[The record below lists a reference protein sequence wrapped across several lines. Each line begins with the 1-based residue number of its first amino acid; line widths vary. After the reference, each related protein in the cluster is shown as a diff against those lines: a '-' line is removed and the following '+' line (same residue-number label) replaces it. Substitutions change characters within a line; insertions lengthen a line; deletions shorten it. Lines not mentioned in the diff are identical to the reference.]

1 MFFDILK
8 RDLKRKKTM
17 NLIILLFVILS
28 VMFISS
34 SVMNLTAM
42 TGSVDSF
49 FDKAGIGDYTVF
61 ERSGGTVTVAD
72 AVKNA
77 EGVTDFKQEESIF
90 LSSHKFIGREK
101 ENNSQNANTSMVC
114 CLSHQIQRY
123 FDGSDNEITEVAD
136 GEVYVRQSLLD
147 NSNAKVGDKVEL
159 TVADVT
165 RTFTVRDTL
174 KDAMLG
180 SSMMGNA
187 RFLISEND
195 YKAFEKAEP
204 LEPYLFYISLIDT
217 DDIPSLEKELNACDA
232 IVFYGDRSWL
242 QFTYILE
249 MVIAGVLLVVS
260 IALIIIAVVILRF
273 TISFTLSEEFRQ
285 IGIMKAIGIPDG
297 KIRALY
303 LVKYLAISVLGATIG
318 LTLSFPFGSM
328 LLKMVSQS
336 IVVENGNSLLLGI
349 ICAAAVVCIIV
360 LFCYLSTRKVKKFTP
375 VDAVRSGTTGERYK
389 KKGVIKLGK
398 KPVRP
403 VFFMAVND
411 ILSSPKRFLI
421 MLFTFFV
428 GISMLMV
435 GLNISSTMT
444 SSKMLNWI
452 NMAQCD
458 AALVESGSIEKYMVA
473 DGREKLNQKISE
485 IESDLSEKG
494 WEADCFVEVISIVIV
509 AKGDTELK
517 TNGVEGVNISP
528 DEYMYLEGTAPQNKN
543 EIAMSYVV
551 ADRLGVS
558 IGDTVTVKTLDSE
571 TECMIT
577 AIYQTMMSLGNNIRL
592 YPGQNYSFQNLISI
606 NDFQVRFHDAP
617 SSAEIEKRIEAISE
631 MYPDDKIMKAGDYVN
646 YFIGGVGG
654 TIDGVTGLLFP
665 VIILIDILVAVLMEK
680 SFLTKERGEIAMLK
694 AIGFKNRSII
704 LWQTVRIAIVMIVA
718 VLLSVALADPIGK
731 FTTGGVFKMMGA
743 KNIIFD
749 MDILKTFVIYPA
761 IVLATTVFSVFITAL
776 SIRKVNSNEIN
787 SVE

>member
-17 NLIILLFVILS
+17 NVIVLLFVILS

-34 SVMNLTAM
+34 SVTNLTAV
-42 TGSVDSF
+42 TGSLDSF
-49 FDKAGIGDYTVF
+49 FDKAGVGDYIAL
-61 ERSGGTVTVAD
+61 ERSGGSVTVKD
-72 AVKNA
+72 AVKKA
-77 EGVTDFKQEESIF
+77 EGVTSIKQEECIV
-90 LSSHKFIGREK
+90 LSGHRFVGHTK
-101 ENNSQNANTSMVC
+101 ESANTSFASC
-114 CLSHQIQRY
+114 ISHQIEKY
-123 FDGSDNEITEVAD
+123 YDSSDNEITEVAD

-165 RTFTVRDTL
+165 RTFTVKDTL
-174 KDAMLG
+174 KDAVLG
-180 SSMMGNA
+180 SRMMGNA
-187 RFLISEND
+187 RFLISENE

-204 LEPYLFYISLIDT
+204 LEPYLFYLSFIDT
-217 DDIPSLEKELNACDA
+217 NDIPALEKALNDCDA
-232 IVFYGDRSWL
+232 IAFSLDRSML

-249 MVIAGVLLVVS
+249 MVIAGFLLVVS
-260 IALIIIAVVILRF
+260 IALILIAVVILRF

-297 KIRALY
+297 KIRSLY

-318 LTLSFPFGSM
+318 LTLSFPFGSK
-328 LLKMVSQS
+328 LLKMVSQN
-336 IVVENGNSLLLGI
+336 IVMENGNSLLLGI

-494 WEADCFVEVISIVIV
+494 WEADCFVEVITTVIV
-509 AKGDTELK
+509 TKGDTKLK
-517 TNGVEGVNISP
+517 TNGVEGINMTP

-543 EIAMSYVV
+543 EIAMSYIV
-551 ADRLGVS
+551 ADKLGAQ
-558 IGDTVTVKTLDSE
+558 IGDTVTVKTPDGE

-577 AIYQTMMSLGNNIRL
+577 AVYQTMMSLGNNIRM
-592 YPGQNYSFQNLISI
+592 YPGQTYSFQNLVGL
-606 NDFQVRFHDAP
+606 NDLQIRFNDDP
-617 SSAEIEKRIEAISE
+617 STGEIEKRIEAIKE
-631 MYPDDKIMKAGDYVN
+631 MYPDDKVMNAGDYVD
-646 YFIGGVGG
+646 YCVGGVGG
-654 TIDGVTGLLFP
+654 MMDGVTGLLLP

-704 LWQTVRIAIVMIVA
+704 LWQILRIAIVMIAA
-718 VLLSVALADPIGK
+718 VLFSVALADPIGK
-731 FTTGGVFKMMGA
+731 LTTGGIFQMMGA

-749 MDILKTFVIYPA
+749 MDVLKTFVIYPA
-761 IVLATTVFSVFITAL
+761 VILAATVFSVFLTAL

>member
-17 NLIILLFVILS
+17 NVIILLFVIMS

-34 SVMNLTAM
+34 SVMNLTAV
-42 TGSVDSF
+42 TGSLDSF
-49 FDKAGIGDYTVF
+49 FDKAGVGDYTVF
-61 ERSGGTVTVAD
+61 ERGGGTMTVAD

-77 EGVTDFKQEESIF
+77 EGVTDFKQEECIF
-90 LSSHKFIGREK
+90 LSGHKFIGREK
-101 ENNSQNANTSMVC
+101 EKDSQNANTSLVC

-136 GEVYVRQSLLD
+136 GEVYVRQSVLE
-147 NSNAKVGDKVEL
+147 NSNAKIGDKVEL
-159 TVADVT
+159 TVAGVT
-165 RTFTVRDTL
+165 RTFTVKDTL
-174 KDAMLG
+174 KDAVLG
-180 SSMMGNA
+180 SRMMGNA
-187 RFLISEND
+187 RFLISENE

-204 LEPYLFYISLIDT
+204 LEPYLFYLSFIDT
-217 DDIPSLEKELNACDA
+217 NDIPALEKALNNCDA
-232 IVFYGDRSWL
+232 IAFSLDRSTL

-249 MVIAGVLLVVS
+249 MVIAGILLVVS
-260 IALIIIAVVILRF
+260 IALILIAVVILRF

-297 KIRALY
+297 KIRSLY

-336 IVVENGNSLLLGI
+336 IVMENGNSLLLEI

-389 KKGVIKLGK
+389 KKGIIKLGK

-421 MLFTFFV
+421 MLVTFFV
-428 GISMLMV
+428 GVSMLMV

-444 SSKMLNWI
+444 SGKMLGWI

-473 DGREKLNQKISE
+473 DGREKLNQKTSE

-494 WEADCFVEVISIVIV
+494 WEADCFVEVISTVIV

-517 TNGVEGVNISP
+517 TNGVEGVNMSP

-558 IGDTVTVKTLDSE
+558 IGDTVTVKTHDSE

-577 AIYQTMMSLGNNIRL
+577 AVYQTMMSLGNNIRL
-592 YPGQNYSFQNLISI
+592 YPGQTYSFQNLVGL
-606 NDFQVRFHDAP
+606 NDFQIRFHDDP
-617 SSAEIEKRIEAISE
+617 SSAEIEKRIKTIKE
-631 MYPDDKIMKAGDYVN
+631 MYPDSKVMNAGNYVDYCV
-646 YFIGGVGG
+646 GGVGG
-654 TIDGVTGLLFP
+654 IMDGVTGLLLP
-665 VIILIDILVAVLMEK
+665 VIILIDVLVAVLMEK

-704 LWQTVRIAIVMIVA
+704 LWQTLRIAIIMIAA
-718 VLLSVALADPIGK
+718 VLLSVALADTIGK
-731 FTTGGVFKMMGA
+731 LTTGGIFQMMGA

-761 IVLATTVFSVFITAL
+761 IVLATTVFSVFLTAL
-776 SIRKVNSNEIN
+776 SVRKVNSNEIN

>member
-28 VMFISS
+28 MMFISS

-761 IVLATTVFSVFITAL
+761 IVLATTVFSVFLTAL

>member
-34 SVMNLTAM
+34 SVMNLTAV
-42 TGSVDSF
+42 TGSLDSF

-61 ERSGGTVTVAD
+61 ERCGGTVTVSD

-77 EGVTDFKQEESIF
+77 EGVTNFKQEECIF
-90 LSSHKFIGREK
+90 LSGHKFIGREK
-101 ENNSQNANTSMVC
+101 EKDSQNANTSLVC

-165 RTFTVRDTL
+165 RTFTVKDTL
-174 KDAMLG
+174 KDAVLG
-180 SSMMGNA
+180 SRMMGNA
-187 RFLISEND
+187 RFLISENE

-204 LEPYLFYISLIDT
+204 LEPYLFYLSFIDT
-217 DDIPSLEKELNACDA
+217 NDIPALEKALNDCDA
-232 IVFYGDRSWL
+232 IAFSLDRSML

-260 IALIIIAVVILRF
+260 IALILIAVVILRF

-297 KIRALY
+297 KIRSLY

-318 LTLSFPFGSM
+318 LTLSFPFGNM

-336 IVVENGNSLLLGI
+336 IVMENGNSLLLGI

-389 KKGVIKLGK
+389 KKGVFKLGK

-494 WEADCFVEVISIVIV
+494 WEADCFVEVITTVIV
-509 AKGDTELK
+509 TKGDTKLK
-517 TNGVEGVNISP
+517 TNGVEGINMTP

-543 EIAMSYVV
+543 EIAMSYIV
-551 ADRLGVS
+551 ADKLGAQ
-558 IGDTVTVKTLDSE
+558 IGDTVTVKTPDGE

-592 YPGQNYSFQNLISI
+592 YPGQTYSFQNLVGL
-606 NDFQVRFHDAP
+606 NDLQIRFHDDP
-617 SSAEIEKRIEAISE
+617 STGEIEKRIEAIKE
-631 MYPDDKIMKAGDYVN
+631 MYPDDKVMNAGDYVD
-646 YFIGGVGG
+646 YCVGGVGG
-654 TIDGVTGLLFP
+654 MMDGVTVLLFP
-665 VIILIDILVAVLMEK
+665 IIILIDILVAVLMEK

-704 LWQTVRIAIVMIVA
+704 LWQTIRIAIVMIAA
-718 VLLSVALADPIGK
+718 VLLSIALADPIGK
-731 FTTGGVFKMMGA
+731 LTTGGIFQMMGA

-761 IVLATTVFSVFITAL
+761 IVLATTVFSVFLTAL
-776 SIRKVNSNEIN
+776 SVRKVNSNEIN

>member
-1 MFFDILK
+1 MFFDVLK
-8 RDLKRKKTM
+8 RDLKRKKTL
-17 NLIILLFVILS
+17 NVIILLFVILS

-34 SVMNLTAM
+34 SVMNLTAV
-42 TGSVDSF
+42 TGSLDSF
-49 FDKAGIGDYTVF
+49 FDKAGVGDYTVF
-61 ERSGGTVTVAD
+61 ERGGGTMTVAD

-77 EGVTDFKQEESIF
+77 EGVTDFKQEECIF
-90 LSSHKFIGREK
+90 LSGHKFVGREK
-101 ENNSQNANTSMVC
+101 EKDSQNANTSLVC

-165 RTFTVRDTL
+165 RTFTVKDTL
-174 KDAMLG
+174 KDGVLG
-180 SSMMGNA
+180 SRMMGNA
-187 RFLISEND
+187 RFLISENE

-204 LEPYLFYISLIDT
+204 LEPYLFYLSFIDT
-217 DDIPSLEKELNACDA
+217 NDIPALEKALNNCDA
-232 IVFYGDRSWL
+232 IAFSLDRSTL

-249 MVIAGVLLVVS
+249 MVIAGILLVVS
-260 IALIIIAVVILRF
+260 IALILIAVVILRF

-297 KIRALY
+297 KIRSLY
-303 LVKYLAISVLGATIG
+303 LVKYLAISILGATIG

-336 IVVENGNSLLLGI
+336 IVMENGNSLLLGI
-349 ICAAAVVCIIV
+349 ICAAAVLCIIV

-403 VFFMAVND
+403 VFFMAVNG

-421 MLFTFFV
+421 MLVTFFV

-444 SSKMLNWI
+444 SGKMLGWI

-458 AALVESGSIEKYMVA
+458 AALVESGSIGKYMVA
-473 DGREKLNQKISE
+473 DGREKLNQKTSE

-494 WEADCFVEVISIVIV
+494 WEADCFVEVISTVIV

-517 TNGVEGVNISP
+517 TNGVEGVNMSP

-543 EIAMSYVV
+543 EIAMSYIV
-551 ADRLGVS
+551 ADKLGAQ
-558 IGDTVTVKTLDSE
+558 IGDTVTVKTPDGE

-577 AIYQTMMSLGNNIRL
+577 AIYQTMMSLGNNIRM
-592 YPGQNYSFQNLISI
+592 YPGQTYSFQNLVGL
-606 NDFQVRFHDAP
+606 NDFQIRFHDDP
-617 SSAEIEKRIEAISE
+617 STGEIEKRIEAIKE
-631 MYPDDKIMKAGDYVN
+631 MYPDDKVMNAGDYVD
-646 YFIGGVGG
+646 YCVGGVGG
-654 TIDGVTGLLFP
+654 MMDGVTGLLLP
-665 VIILIDILVAVLMEK
+665 VIILIDVLVAVLMEK

-704 LWQTVRIAIVMIVA
+704 LWQTLRIAIIMIAA
-718 VLLSVALADPIGK
+718 VLLSIALADPIGK
-731 FTTGGVFKMMGA
+731 LTTGGIFQMMGA

-761 IVLATTVFSVFITAL
+761 IVLATTVFSVFLTAL
-776 SIRKVNSNEIN
+776 SVRKVNSNEIN